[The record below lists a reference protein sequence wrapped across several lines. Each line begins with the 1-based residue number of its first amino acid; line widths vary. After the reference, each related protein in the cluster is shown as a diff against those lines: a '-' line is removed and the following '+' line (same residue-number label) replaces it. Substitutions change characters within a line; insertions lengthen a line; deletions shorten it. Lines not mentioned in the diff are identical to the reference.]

1 MQPHVELNGISKRWN
16 DTIGVERLSLSIDQG
31 SFVALLGPSG
41 CGKSTS
47 LRLLAAMVFQ
57 SYALFPHLSVAENVV
72 FGLKVRRVPK
82 RERMEKMARALSIT
96 GLEGLEKRK
105 PGELSGGQ
113 RQRVALAR
121 AIVAGQKLCL
131 MDEPLSNLDA
141 KLRNSVRKDIKKLQ
155 RDLGITVVYVTH
167 DQTEAMSMADK
178 VVLMK
183 DGRLQQVGSPN
194 ELYSSPANTF
204 VAGFIG
210 APPMAL
216 IESQVLPEYEDGL
229 TLGLRAEHVSI
240 VPNGTGRL
248 SCEVIESEFVGAE
261 TLIGLAYSGTVGVT
275 VLQPGLS
282 MIQPGERVDITFND
296 RDLHRFN
303 QAGERL

>member
-1 MQPHVELNGISKRWN
+1 
-16 DTIGVERLSLSIDQG
+16 
-31 SFVALLGPSG
+31 
-41 CGKSTS
+41 
-47 LRLLAAMVFQ
+47 
-57 SYALFPHLSVAENVV
+57 
-72 FGLKVRRVPK
+72 
-82 RERMEKMARALSIT
+82 
-96 GLEGLEKRK
+96 
-105 PGELSGGQ
+105 
-113 RQRVALAR
+113 
-121 AIVAGQKLCL
+121 

-240 VPNGTGRL
+240 VPNDTGRL

-261 TLIGLAYSGTVGVT
+261 TLIGLAHGGTVGVT

-296 RDLHRFN
+296 RDLQRFN
-303 QAGERL
+303 QAGDRL